1 MFYMSFQAL
10 TALMEHMF
18 YRTNVHHSPPG
29 GHWRTDVL
37 LDAPS
42 MPGPLEAERWFLEQI
57 YEYGAA
63 KKEVEP
69 LFGFLSTPDGPGL
82 FKNKYT
88 IFLSSCRGSD
98 GRSGGR

>member
-57 YEYGAA
+57 YEYGAT

-69 LFGFLSTPDGPGL
+69 LFGFLSLSKKSFRQAAAL
-82 FKNKYT
+82 FETSKK
-88 IFLSSCRGSD
+88 FQKVV
-98 GRSGGR
+98 